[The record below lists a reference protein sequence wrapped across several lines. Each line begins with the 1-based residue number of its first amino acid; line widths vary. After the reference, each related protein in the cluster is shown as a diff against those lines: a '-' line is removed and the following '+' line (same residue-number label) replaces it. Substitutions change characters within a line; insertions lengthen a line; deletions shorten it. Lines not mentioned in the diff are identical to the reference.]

1 MTDPKPEFAFTIPP
15 VACLFG
21 EREHVLQLFPPGWTG
36 ENELWAEASLLV
48 AADNAA
54 RAIANRSLPS
64 WQSMTCEVGEPE
76 HQRARAAIQAFLMAT
91 SPEVITTALWSA
103 AEDHQRRAF
112 QHHQQAGRVKPLEF
126 QLPVLIFHLDTEAE
140 FELIR
145 RRAPNAIAVEVVAR
159 QPASEGTQAR
169 EGWPTRYTRIGAR
182 PDHPAWMS
190 ADAAEYFGAWAKL
203 ARRRVL
209 SLAQAELAGAEAA
222 L

>member
-1 MTDPKPEFAFTIPP
+1 MPDPKPEFAFTIPP
-15 VACLFG
+15 IACLFG
-21 EREHVLQLFPPGWTG
+21 EREHVLQLFPTGWTG

-54 RAIANRSLPS
+54 RAIANRPLPS
-64 WQSMTCEVGEPE
+64 WQSLTCEAGILE
-76 HQRARAAIQAFLMAT
+76 HQQARAALQAFLMAT
-91 SPEVITTALWSA
+91 SPEVITASLWSA

-112 QHHQQAGRVKPLEF
+112 QHYWGQSARHNPF
-126 QLPVLIFHLDTEAE
+126 QVPTLIMHLDTEAE
-140 FELIR
+140 FDLVR

-169 EGWPTRYTRIGAR
+169 EGWPTRCTRIGAR
-182 PDHPAWMS
+182 PDHPAWMG

-203 ARRRVL
+203 ARRRVMG
-209 SLAQAELAGAEAA
+209 LAMAELAGATAA